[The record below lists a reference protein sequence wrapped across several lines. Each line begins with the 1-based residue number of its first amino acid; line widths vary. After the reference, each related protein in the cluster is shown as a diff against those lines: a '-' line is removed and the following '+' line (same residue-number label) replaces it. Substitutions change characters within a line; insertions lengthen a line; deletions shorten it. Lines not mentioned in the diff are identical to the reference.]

1 MHKWTLA
8 VMTAFSLFIAG
19 CSTTVDG
26 SATPIAHAGPST
38 GAAEDITIYQ
48 SSGSVA
54 EYCSFLM
61 DFLNSA
67 AEFDP
72 DADPSDVLQAFFEE
86 SRQSGEWNKTPLDER
101 HRIEEAFARAESGR
115 C

>member
-8 VMTAFSLFIAG
+8 VVTACLLFITG

-26 SATPIAHAGPST
+26 NATAISHGPSA
-38 GAAEDITIYQ
+38 GAAEDITVYQ
-48 SSGSVA
+48 SSGSIA
-54 EYCSFLM
+54 EYCGFLM
-61 DFLNSA
+61 DFLESA
-67 AEFDP
+67 AVLDP
-72 DADPSDVLQAFFEE
+72 DTEPAAVLQEFFEE
-86 SRQSGEWNKTPLDER
+86 SRRSGEWNETPLDER

>member
-1 MHKWTLA
+1 MHKWTLT
-8 VMTAFSLFIAG
+8 VMTACILLIAG
-19 CSTTVDG
+19 CSTTVVG
-26 SATPIAHAGPST
+26 SATPSSHDGPST

-61 DFLNSA
+61 EFVDSA
-67 AEFDP
+67 AELDP